1 MKARSSFW
9 SSQENFYWDILKS
22 ILIKIT
28 GEPSIKRP
36 RISQSGDARVKKSS
50 IPTPNLL
57 NKSDP
62 SLMSDSFRAYFP
74 QKCNKTSEPKI
85 PTKPNAFDQ
94 LSDEVIVKIFSYLN
108 HSSLARLSSTC
119 HRFRRIGEYFLY
131 MYKFFLFSFRKI
143 RVYNFCAKLRVW

>member
-1 MKARSSFW
+1 MD
-9 SSQENFYWDILKS
+9 NGWDIFVICVQIIILKS

-36 RISQSGDARVKKSS
+36 RISQSGDARIKKSS

-57 NKSDP
+57 NKSHP
-62 SLMSDSFRAYFP
+62 SLMSDSFAAYFP

-85 PTKPNAFDQ
+85 PTKPNAFNQ

-119 HRFRRIGEYFLY
+119 HRFRRIGAYI
-131 MYKFFLFSFRKI
+131 FLFIFKYKKI
-143 RVYNFCAKLRVW
+143 VLIGLK